1 MNIHS
6 IAWKSILRLQQ
17 IYPKEVDEICSRIGL
32 PKKILLN
39 QNLTLP
45 VEMFLNFFIQAE
57 SVFDDELISINYSRM
72 AQIRPN
78 YSELLG
84 LIFVYSRHMKESFK
98 LLQTYINIELEGINV
113 LVTKHQDIVKI
124 QFIADPVIEHSILY
138 DNLCLSML
146 AAFIRSKRYAIKH
159 ITTKIQPRN
168 KSMNEKSVFNC
179 PINFSGTETSIV
191 ISHNTFMKKNTNA
204 NSKLVAFLTSIA
216 QEKLQQKQ
224 IRSNITNR
232 VETLLLNYEN
242 NYNNV
247 NIEEI
252 SNQLGISVNSL
263 RNQLSKNKTNFR
275 QIFNQYKLKRAK
287 LMLKEGQ
294 SVKVI
299 SYLLGYAEPSS
310 FIRWFINQT
319 NITPTTFKK
328 DLQN

>member
-1 MNIHS
+1 
-6 IAWKSILRLQQ
+6 
-17 IYPKEVDEICSRIGL
+17 
-32 PKKILLN
+32 
-39 QNLTLP
+39 
-45 VEMFLNFFIQAE
+45 
-57 SVFDDELISINYSRM
+57 
-72 AQIRPN
+72 
-78 YSELLG
+78 
-84 LIFVYSRHMKESFK
+84 
-98 LLQTYINIELEGINV
+98 
-113 LVTKHQDIVKI
+113 
-124 QFIADPVIEHSILY
+124 
-138 DNLCLSML
+138 
-146 AAFIRSKRYAIKH
+146 
-159 ITTKIQPRN
+159 
-168 KSMNEKSVFNC
+168 
-179 PINFSGTETSIV
+179 
-191 ISHNTFMKKNTNA
+191 MKKNSNA

-224 IRSNITNR
+224 IRINMTDK

>member
-124 QFIADPVIEHSILY
+124 KFIADPVIEHSSLY
-138 DNLCLSML
+138 ENLCLSML

-191 ISHNTFMKKNTNA
+191 ISHNSFMKKNSNA
-204 NSKLVAFLTSIA
+204 NSKLVAFLASIA
-216 QEKLQQKQ
+216 REKLQHKQ
-224 IRSNITNR
+224 TRSNIIDR

-252 SNQLGISVNSL
+252 SSQLGMSVNSL

-275 QIFNQYKLKRAK
+275 QTFNQHKLKRAK

-310 FIRWFINQT
+310 FIRWFISQT

-328 DLQN
+328 DLQS